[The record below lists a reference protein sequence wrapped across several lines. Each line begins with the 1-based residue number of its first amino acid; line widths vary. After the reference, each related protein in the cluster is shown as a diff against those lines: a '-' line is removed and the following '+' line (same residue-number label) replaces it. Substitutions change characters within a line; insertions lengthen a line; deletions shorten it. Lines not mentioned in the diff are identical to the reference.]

1 MEQNLL
7 IFKAGFGVRTFL
19 QQKLCYIE
27 VAALSSTLTQSTESN
42 TFKDMRLHVVK

>member
-7 IFKAGFGVRTFL
+7 IFNAGFGVRTFL

-27 VAALSSTLTQSTESN
+27 VAALSSTLTRSTESN
-42 TFKDMRLHVVK
+42 TFEDMRLHVVK

>member
-7 IFKAGFGVRTFL
+7 ISKAGIRVRTFL

-27 VAALSSTLTQSTESN
+27 VAALSSTLTRSTESN
-42 TFKDMRLHVVK
+42 TFKDMRLRAVK